1 MRGTAGRGTGRPGLS
16 AAWSEATAGSVGRPG
31 SARRGL
37 RSRRV
42 AVQRRRGRCC
52 RRSGS
57 VTARRGPG
65 AGRHAA
71 RRAVPVPTGVP
82 FANEWHD
89 VDMSVVRLPV
99 AVVER
104 VAEERL
110 GVPEADVRF
119 DGSSPVSE
127 PMRRTWPGLMRFV
140 HQRMADAASGMSHP
154 LVAAQLAELMRRP
167 RWRRSR
173 TPR

>member
-1 MRGTAGRGTGRPGLS
+1 MRSSVGGAGAAGGAGQSRPGVGRGQVDTLPGVLF
-16 AAWSEATAGSVGRPG
+16 
-31 SARRGL
+31 
-37 RSRRV
+37 
-42 AVQRRRGRCC
+42 RC
-52 RRSGS
+52 S
-57 VTARRGPG
+57 
-65 AGRHAA
+65 
-71 RRAVPVPTGVP
+71 TGVP

-99 AVVER
+99 AVAVVER

-119 DGSSPVSE
+119 DGLSPVSE

-140 HQRMADAASGMSHP
+140 HQQMADAASGMSHP
-154 LVAAQLAELMRRP
+154 LVAAQLAELVRRP